1 MKRDLLTREDIQL
14 LVDSFYEQVRLDDR
28 IAHFFSTVVTVNWAT
43 HLPKMYSFWEQII
56 FHRGVYKGNPMAV
69 HHQVHTQYPMTT
81 EDFERWL
88 ALFKGNADALFEGPN
103 TELAKQR
110 AESIALSLKLKLV
123 FGMGRL
129 QPGA

>member
-14 LVDSFYEQVRLDDR
+14 LVDSFYEQVRSDDR
-28 IAHFFSTVVTVNWAT
+28 IA
-43 HLPKMYSFWEQII
+43 HLPKMYSFWEQLI
-56 FHRGVYKGNPMAV
+56 FQRGDYSGNPMAV
-69 HHQVHTQYPMTT
+69 HSQVHAQYPMTA

-88 ALFKGNADALFEGPN
+88 ELFKANADNLFEGPN

-123 FGMGRL
+123 FGYGGLHRR
-129 QPGA
+129 

>member
-14 LVDSFYEQVRLDDR
+14 LVDSFYEQVRSDDR
-28 IAHFFSTVVTVNWAT
+28 IAHFFLTVVPVNWAA

-56 FHRGVYKGNPMAV
+56 FHRGDYTGNPMAV
-69 HHQVHTQYPMTT
+69 HSQVHTQYPMTA

-88 ALFKGNADALFEGPN
+88 ELFKANADNLFEGPN

-123 FGMGRL
+123 FGYGGL
-129 QPGA
+129 HPG